1 MMNKERLQLL
11 AHKTMNIYQV
21 EMRQLPQSSELITEL
36 PVETETLNQYETK
49 IIVKDE
55 NLLYRTFR
63 VPEDK
68 KLGVM
73 SFASPVSIGGNF
85 QYGVNAQE
93 QTICRNSF
101 LYPEL
106 KKYRRTYYYHN
117 IQNPNDF
124 LFSPYLI
131 YASDIKFIRDEKED
145 QILKGKF
152 ADVVSVA
159 APDVTSM
166 RENNKVL
173 PAEKIAEDI
182 YNKVLA
188 TLRVFKNHETKV
200 LILGAFG
207 CGAFGNDPQM
217 VAKIFK
223 QVLDRSEFKG
233 VFEEIYFDIMENTQV
248 LKIFENTL
256 KD

>member
-49 IIVKDE
+49 IVVKDE
-55 NLLYRTFR
+55 NLLYRIFK

-117 IQNPNDF
+117 IQNPNNF

-159 APDVTSM
+159 APDVT
-166 RENNKVL
+166 
-173 PAEKIAEDI
+173 
-182 YNKVLA
+182 
-188 TLRVFKNHETKV
+188 
-200 LILGAFG
+200 
-207 CGAFGNDPQM
+207 
-217 VAKIFK
+217 
-223 QVLDRSEFKG
+223 
-233 VFEEIYFDIMENTQV
+233 
-248 LKIFENTL
+248 
-256 KD
+256 

>member
-1 MMNKERLQLL
+1 
-11 AHKTMNIYQV
+11 
-21 EMRQLPQSSELITEL
+21 
-36 PVETETLNQYETK
+36 
-49 IIVKDE
+49 VKDE
-55 NLLYRTFR
+55 NLLYRIFK

-68 KLGVM
+68 KLVVM
-73 SFASPVSIGGNF
+73 SFASPVTIGGKL

-93 QTICRNSF
+93 QTICRNSI
-101 LYPEL
+101 LYQEL
-106 KKYRRTYYYHN
+106 KNYGSTYYYHST
-117 IQNPNDF
+117 QNSNDL
-124 LFSPYLI
+124 LFSPYII
-131 YASDIKFIRDEKED
+131 YANDIKYIHDKKED
-145 QILKGKF
+145 QILKGNF

-159 APDVTSM
+159 APDITSM

-233 VFEEIYFDIMENTQV
+233 VFEEIYFDIMKNSQV

>member
-1 MMNKERLQLL
+1 M
-11 AHKTMNIYQV
+11 
-21 EMRQLPQSSELITEL
+21 
-36 PVETETLNQYETK
+36 
-49 IIVKDE
+49 
-55 NLLYRTFR
+55 
-63 VPEDK
+63 
-68 KLGVM
+68 
-73 SFASPVSIGGNF
+73 
-85 QYGVNAQE
+85 
-93 QTICRNSF
+93 
-101 LYPEL
+101 
-106 KKYRRTYYYHN
+106 
-117 IQNPNDF
+117 
-124 LFSPYLI
+124 
-131 YASDIKFIRDEKED
+131 
-145 QILKGKF
+145 KGKF

-166 RENNKVL
+166 REN
-173 PAEKIAEDI
+173 
-182 YNKVLA
+182 NKVLA

-233 VFEEIYFDIMENTQV
+233 VFEEIYFDIMKNPQV

>member
-1 MMNKERLQLL
+1 MNKERLQLL

-49 IIVKDE
+49 IVVKDE
-55 NLLYRTFR
+55 NLLYRIFK

-73 SFASPVSIGGNF
+73 SFSSPVTIGGN
-85 QYGVNAQE
+85 
-93 QTICRNSF
+93 F

-233 VFEEIYFDIMENTQV
+233 IFEEIYFDIMKNPQV

>member
-1 MMNKERLQLL
+1 M
-11 AHKTMNIYQV
+11 
-21 EMRQLPQSSELITEL
+21 
-36 PVETETLNQYETK
+36 
-49 IIVKDE
+49 
-55 NLLYRTFR
+55 
-63 VPEDK
+63 
-68 KLGVM
+68 
-73 SFASPVSIGGNF
+73 
-85 QYGVNAQE
+85 
-93 QTICRNSF
+93 
-101 LYPEL
+101 
-106 KKYRRTYYYHN
+106 
-117 IQNPNDF
+117 
-124 LFSPYLI
+124 
-131 YASDIKFIRDEKED
+131 
-145 QILKGKF
+145 KGKF

-207 CGAFGNDPQM
+207 CGEFGNDPQM

-233 VFEEIYFDIMENTQV
+233 VFEEIYFDIMKNPQV